1 VWSGR
6 RLRSNLPVD
15 RFLVCLALVLFLFT
29 PSVHAQDDGVIR
41 LGPRISD
48 EPATEPITGERTLE
62 GEGEGRRGF
71 NYEQFETRL
80 ESLWFQRKAFLADG
94 ADDKAAQQAE
104 LIKAFCYEEG
114 IRRLE
119 TLAGALLAETQ
130 RHLRKGRYNRA
141 LAALDL
147 AEAIDP
153 GRAQIHFAR
162 ASVYWQ
168 AAGRNGAAA
177 GELFK
182 GIGAV
187 FTGSILDLS
196 LFRRVALT
204 FVVALAGTIFVFSL
218 TMVSRYQAPFRHEV
232 EEVMLRFADE
242 RLARPAGW
250 IALLLPFLV
259 WVLIGWVALY
269 WMAITFRFMR
279 RAERVTAVVL
289 LFACVAVLP
298 IYRGSVAVYALTADP
313 VVRTTL
319 AAAGGEYDPDR
330 IVRLRKLVNAH
341 PNEAS
346 YQFLLAGLYKNGRFF
361 EEAFEAYQQAL
372 ELDPALEQAYIN
384 IGNIFSTTGQYGEA
398 IVHYQKAIEIVPG
411 SVLAHFN
418 MHLVQS
424 ESFRFRDAEETLRV
438 ARELNAELVTD
449 YLSASS
455 GERATVIDAQ
465 LEIGSVWIAAL
476 GGHHGS
482 RLSGKSIAAGLA
494 NPVGVVSL
502 LALLACFGLWLA
514 TRKSEPARCCIR
526 CGNPFC
532 DACKRSTEG
541 HEYCTQCLHLFVLG
555 DGLASETKTKK
566 LFEVERHERRAKA
579 FRRWLSLVLPGTA
592 QLARGRALFGTLLLL
607 SWLAAWIG
615 TVPELIGM
623 LDPLIG
629 TGLRLDLLETAAVP
643 AAWTVSALSIL
654 SAATGWV
661 VWFLGNGWSLRRR
674 EA

>member
-1 VWSGR
+1 MWSGR

-94 ADDKAAQQAE
+94 ADDKAKQQAE

-119 TLAGALLAETQ
+119 RLAGALLAETQ
-130 RHLRKGRYNRA
+130 RHLSKGRYNRA

-147 AEAIDP
+147 AQAIDP

-250 IALLLPFLV
+250 IALVLALVVVIGGGLAGRNQIVAAWPQAAQLYDLVGLSQESPAPGLELRNVQQSSFVENDQTIVVVSGEIANLSSRTVRLPN
-259 WVLIGWVALY
+259 IVAQVMDKDERILES
-269 WMAITFRFMR
+269 WILTPASTQLGPGETIEFSDRF
-279 RAERVTAVVL
+279 
-289 LFACVAVLP
+289 
-298 IYRGSVAVYALTADP
+298 ADP
-313 VVRTTL
+313 PKG
-319 AAAGGEYDPDR
+319 A
-330 IVRLRKLVNAH
+330 VRLLVV
-341 PNEAS
+341 
-346 YQFLLAGLYKNGRFF
+346 F
-361 EEAFEAYQQAL
+361 E
-372 ELDPALEQAYIN
+372 
-384 IGNIFSTTGQYGEA
+384 
-398 IVHYQKAIEIVPG
+398 
-411 SVLAHFN
+411 
-418 MHLVQS
+418 
-424 ESFRFRDAEETLRV
+424 
-438 ARELNAELVTD
+438 
-449 YLSASS
+449 
-455 GERATVIDAQ
+455 
-465 LEIGSVWIAAL
+465 
-476 GGHHGS
+476 
-482 RLSGKSIAAGLA
+482 
-494 NPVGVVSL
+494 
-502 LALLACFGLWLA
+502 
-514 TRKSEPARCCIR
+514 RKS
-526 CGNPFC
+526 
-532 DACKRSTEG
+532 
-541 HEYCTQCLHLFVLG
+541 
-555 DGLASETKTKK
+555 
-566 LFEVERHERRAKA
+566 
-579 FRRWLSLVLPGTA
+579 
-592 QLARGRALFGTLLLL
+592 
-607 SWLAAWIG
+607 
-615 TVPELIGM
+615 
-623 LDPLIG
+623 
-629 TGLRLDLLETAAVP
+629 
-643 AAWTVSALSIL
+643 
-654 SAATGWV
+654 
-661 VWFLGNGWSLRRR
+661 
-674 EA
+674 